1 MPHISTGKDLIDPF
15 KVLEEAGVRA
25 GMKVADFGCGALGHY
40 IFPAAKLVGSE
51 GKIYAV
57 DILKSALQGVESR
70 MKLEGLS
77 NVETVWGDLDKMG
90 GVQLPDELL
99 DVGLLI
105 NNLFLS
111 PKKEILVRESMR
123 MIKKGGAFVVIDWKS
138 TGAFG
143 PDPAVR
149 VSLDEAKKILQS
161 EGLIIKKE
169 FSPGTYHYGLLVT
182 KV

>member
-15 KVLEEAGVRA
+15 KVLEEVGVRA

-57 DILKSALQGVESR
+57 DILKDALQGVESR

-77 NVETVWGDLDKMG
+77 NVETVWGNLDRIN
-90 GVQLPDELL
+90 GVQLPDNFL
-99 DVGLLI
+99 DIGLLI

-123 MIKKGGAFVVIDWKS
+123 MIKKGGTFVVIDWKS
-138 TGAFG
+138 TGGFG

-149 VSLDEAKKILQS
+149 VSLEDAKKILQT
-161 EGLIIKKE
+161 EGLIITKE
-169 FSPGTYHYGLLVT
+169 FSPGAYHYGLIVM
-182 KV
+182 K